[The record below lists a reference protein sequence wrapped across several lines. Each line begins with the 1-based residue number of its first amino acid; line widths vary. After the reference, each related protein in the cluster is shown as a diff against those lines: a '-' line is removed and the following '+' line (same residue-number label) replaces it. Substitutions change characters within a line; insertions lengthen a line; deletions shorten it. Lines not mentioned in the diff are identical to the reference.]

1 MSQIIS
7 TLRLLNGSNGKI
19 GTIGDDGGVYSFL
32 FEFMCYL

>member
-7 TLRLLNGSNGKI
+7 RLQLLDGSNRKI
-19 GTIGDDGGVYSFL
+19 GTPGDDGSVYSFL